1 MDRLANMPRK
11 SNGTSNSVV
20 SRPTT
25 RSRFGVSSEKNSI
38 ADGDATK
45 NVPDK
50 TADITYY
57 TKVKN
62 PSSTNEKTSE
72 SGKFTFLEILSCFL
86 YICCY

>member
-11 SNGTSNSVV
+11 SNGTSKSVV

-25 RSRFGVSSEKNSI
+25 RSRSGVSSEKNSI
-38 ADGDATK
+38 ADGDVTK

-62 PSSTNEKTSE
+62 PSSNNEKTSE
-72 SGKFTFLEILSCFL
+72 SGKFFFFEMLSCFL
-86 YICCY
+86 G